1 MPIES
6 DADRRAFLNPAEF
19 GREAVYTPAGGSSRT
34 VAVLDDWQALDLWSG
49 DSAGVEADSLTVAA
63 LVVDVPD
70 TSETARLVLGGI
82 AYKVASTKP
91 DGTGFVL
98 LSLVEA

>member
-19 GREAVYTPAGGSSRT
+19 GREAVYTPGGGSPLPI
-34 VAVLDDWQALDLWSG
+34 AILDDWQALDLMAD
-49 DSAGVEADSLTVAA
+49 DSAGVEADNLKVAA
-63 LVVDVPD
+63 LAADVPD
-70 TSETARLVLGGI
+70 TSRNARLSLGGVT
-82 AYKVASTKP
+82 YKVAKAKP

-98 LSLVEA
+98 LTLVEA